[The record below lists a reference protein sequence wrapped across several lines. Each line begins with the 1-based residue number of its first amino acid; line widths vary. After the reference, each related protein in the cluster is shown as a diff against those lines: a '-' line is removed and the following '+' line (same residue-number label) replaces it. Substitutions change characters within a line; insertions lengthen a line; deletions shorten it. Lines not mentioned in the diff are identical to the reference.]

1 MANVSCAVTAGSSPR
16 VRGKLRYRHYPLL
29 VARIIPAHAGQTTS
43 GLPGS
48 VTSSDHPRAC
58 GANVEMHASLGSH
71 VGSSP
76 RMRGKLICRFCRRCR
91 MRIIPAHAGQTTRT
105 TSCPARY
112 PDHPR
117 ACGANLGKIGSLFGS
132 FGSSPRMRGKRRPR
146 PCPRTPVRIIP
157 AHAGQTSGS
166 RWGLDGNADHPR
178 ACGANA
184 PVHVAARDP
193 AGSSPRMRG
202 KPVRSRR
209 LRARRRIIPAHAG
222 QTNSVPAKRSSHAD
236 HPRACGA
243 NGQQFLTNLGTFGS
257 SPRMRGKP
265 RLERDD
271 SRTRRIIPAHAGQTS
286 RTPTPTPT
294 VSDHPRACGA
304 NAAAGRIRT
313 LRRGSSPRMRGKQ
326 GGRRKLEREIRT
338 IPAHAG
344 QTTGTTRFREGFPDH
359 PRACGAN

>member
-1 MANVSCAVTAGSSPR
+1 MSTNSS
-16 VRGKLRYRHYPLL
+16 
-29 VARIIPAHAGQTTS
+29 
-43 GLPGS
+43 
-48 VTSSDHPRAC
+48 
-58 GANVEMHASLGSH
+58 
-71 VGSSP
+71 
-76 RMRGKLICRFCRRCR
+76 
-91 MRIIPAHAGQTTRT
+91 
-105 TSCPARY
+105 
-112 PDHPR
+112 
-117 ACGANLGKIGSLFGS
+117 
-132 FGSSPRMRGKRRPR
+132 
-146 PCPRTPVRIIP
+146 
-157 AHAGQTSGS
+157 
-166 RWGLDGNADHPR
+166 ADHPR

-243 NGQQFLTNLGTFGS
+243 NVMVPSACMLMVGS
-257 SPRMRGKP
+257 SPRMRGKRHP
-265 RLERDD
+265 PSPCNPVMRIIPAHAGQTVSNS
-271 SRTRRIIPAHAGQTS
+271 SRTSARSDHPRACGANPALSVMTAAPAGSSPRMRGKLGFGFDSFRQRRIIPAHAGQTS

-326 GGRRKLEREIRT
+326 GGRRKLEREIRI

-344 QTTGTTRFREGFPDH
+344 QTAPARDATSRSSDH
-359 PRACGAN
+359 PRACGANSCSCSA